1 MEVRGPGRSASELY
15 AFLLR
20 FHASPDAQHL
30 SVAALRQ
37 QILALVEA
45 ATADLQARGV
55 PPGECQ
61 EARFA
66 WVAFADEMV
75 LRAGASG
82 REEWQREPL
91 QLQLFR
97 TNQAGNEFYDHLARL
112 RPEQAAAREV
122 YFYCLALGFEGQYA
136 GHEAERRALIAQQY
150 EWLRVAGRALDV
162 SREALLAPAAY
173 EVAIRLP
180 EASAHRV
187 WPWLLG
193 MAGGVLL
200 LWGTLWLILRQ
211 AAASVPLPLGS

>member
-20 FHASPDAQHL
+20 FHASADAQRL
-30 SVAALRQ
+30 SAAALRQ
-37 QILALVEA
+37 QILALVDS

-55 PPGECQ
+55 PADECQ

-66 WVAFADEMV
+66 WIAFSDEMV
-75 LRAGASG
+75 LRAGGSG

-91 QLQLFR
+91 QLQVFR

-112 RPEQAAAREV
+112 RPEQVAAREV
-122 YFYCLALGFEGQYA
+122 YFTCLALGFEGQYA
-136 GHEAERRALIAQQY
+136 GHDAERRALIAQQY

-180 EASAHRV
+180 EAAAHRV

-193 MAGGVLL
+193 MAGGVLV
-200 LWGTLWLILRQ
+200 LWGALWLILRQ

>member
-1 MEVRGPGRSASELY
+1 MAVRGPGRSASELY

-20 FHASPDAQHL
+20 FHASPDAQRL
-30 SVAALRQ
+30 SVPALRQ
-37 QILALVEA
+37 QILAGVEA

-55 PPGECQ
+55 PPDESQ

-75 LRAGASG
+75 LRAGGSG

-91 QLQLFR
+91 QLQVFR

-112 RPEQAAAREV
+112 RPEQVAAREV

-162 SREALLAPAAY
+162 AREASLAPAAY

-180 EASAHRV
+180 ESSAHPV

-211 AAASVPLPLGS
+211 AAAGVPLPLGS